1 MRDNDAPKPILR
13 EEYRPFAYRMDHVA
27 LTFELDSDATLVFS
41 ELHLQP
47 LENENADSGQLL
59 LDGAE
64 LELVD
69 VHLNGS
75 VLGADRFQQTETG
88 LLIEGITKTCVLG
101 IRTRI
106 NPAANAA
113 LEGLY
118 QSSGNFCTQC
128 EAQGFRKITY
138 YPDRPDVLATFDVT
152 LIADKARYPV
162 LLANGNLADSGLCD
176 DGNRHWARWHD
187 PFPKPSYLFA
197 LVAGNLEHIQ
207 DTYTTASGREVDL
220 RIYAESHNLSQLDYA
235 MEALKRSMKW
245 DEEVFNFE
253 YDLDIFMIV
262 AVDDFNMGAMENKG
276 LNIFNSRFVLARPET
291 ATDTDIAGV
300 ESVIAHEYFHNWT
313 GNRITCRDWFQL
325 SLKEGL
331 TVFRDQE
338 FSSDINSRAVKRI
351 ADVRLLKSR
360 QFPEDAGPMAH
371 PIRPDSYIEINNF
384 YTVTVYEKG
393 AEVIRMM
400 HTLLGAEGFQK
411 GMAVYVE
418 RHDGTAATCEDFVLA
433 MEQGG
438 GVDFSQFRRWY
449 SQAGT
454 PALQISSEYDAD
466 SQSYKLIV
474 EQNCAATPGQ
484 SSKLPFHIPLRL
496 GLLGEAGQALPLQQT
511 DKASQSTKASNEL
524 VLDLKDGKQ
533 VFEFEN
539 VAEQPVPSLLRQFS
553 APVNMNYQYSDSD
566 LALLMSHDSDTF
578 NRWDSSQRLFCRVVE
593 LVKTA
598 KGDRLREHD
607 SVAVMLQAFSVCLAD
622 ETMDP
627 ALKAEIFTFPD
638 IEAIADSQTDSAN
651 KVPALIDVELLHSAR
666 QSVLSLLATTLQE
679 SLLTQYQLLQDAQ
692 GDDYQLDA
700 ASMGKRSLKN
710 TCLQLLSNSGE
721 SAAIDVWQKLAEKQ
735 YVQANNM
742 TDRVASL
749 KALCSTTSATRENTL
764 TDFYQ
769 RFENEKLVIDKWFS
783 LQAQS
788 TAADV
793 VEQVDSLRAHSAFN
807 LLNPN
812 RVRSLIGVFA
822 MTNTVGFHQADGRGY
837 QLLTE
842 TITALDRHNPQV
854 AARLAS
860 VFTRWRRFDVGR
872 QKLMQQSLQQ
882 IASIENLSP
891 DVFEI
896 VSKSL
901 ESNSGGEESA

>member
-1 MRDNDAPKPILR
+1 MKDNDAPKPILR
-13 EEYRPFAYRMDHVA
+13 DEYRPFEYRINHVS
-27 LTFELDSDATLVFS
+27 LTFELAPDATTVAS
-41 ELHLQP
+41 ELHIEP
-47 LENENADSGQLL
+47 AETLESSEPAKPVF
-59 LDGAE
+59 LDGVD
-64 LELVD
+64 LELIEVQ
-69 VHLNGS
+69 LNGNS
-75 VLGADRFQQTETG
+75 LDASRYKKTETG
-88 LLIEGITKTCVLG
+88 LQVEGITKACVLR
-101 IRTRI
+101 ITTRI

-128 EAQGFRKITY
+128 EAQGFRKITF

-152 LIADKARYPV
+152 LIADKTRYPV
-162 LLANGNLADSGLCD
+162 LLANGNLADSGDKD
-176 DGNRHWARWHD
+176 DGRHWAQWHD

-197 LVAGNLEHIQ
+197 LVAGDLEHVQ
-207 DTYTTASGREVDL
+207 DNYTTSDGRQVAL
-220 RIYAESHNLSQLDYA
+220 RIYVESHNLSQVDYA
-235 MEALKRSMKW
+235 MDALKRSMKW
-245 DEEVFNFE
+245 DEEVFNLQ

-276 LNIFNSRFVLARPET
+276 LNIFNSRYVLAKPET
-291 ATDTDIAGV
+291 ATDADISGV

-400 HTLLGAEGFQK
+400 HTLLGAEGFHQ
-411 GMAVYVE
+411 GMALYVE
-418 RHDGTAATCEDFVLA
+418 RHDGMAATCEDFILS
-433 MEQGG
+433 MEQGAG
-438 GVDFSQFRRWY
+438 IDLSQFRRWY

-454 PALQISSEYDAD
+454 PRLSIRSEYDVQA
-466 SQSYKLIV
+466 QRYKLIV
-474 EQNCAATPGQ
+474 EQNCPPTPGQ
-484 SSKLPFHIPLRL
+484 DKKLPFHIPLRI
-496 GLLGEAGQALPLQQT
+496 GLLGKKGDALPLQVN
-511 DKASQSTKASNEL
+511 DSAAEASRVADEL
-524 VLDLKDGKQ
+524 VLDIKESSQ

-539 VAEQPVPSLLRQFS
+539 VVEQPVPSLLRQFS
-553 APVNMNYQYSDSD
+553 APVNLHYDYSDED

-593 LVKTA
+593 LVTRA
-598 KGDRLREHD
+598 GTSAWQNHA
-607 SVAVMLQAFSVCLAD
+607 SVAVMLEAFSVCLAD
-622 ETMDP
+622 NKMDP
-627 ALKAEIFTFPD
+627 ALKAEIFTFPG
-638 IEAIADSQTDSAN
+638 IEAIADSQTDPVSN
-651 KVPALIDVELLHSAR
+651 TPPLIDVELLHNAR
-666 QSVLSLLATTLQE
+666 QSVLNLLAN
-679 SLLTQYQLLQDAQ
+679 SLHEPLLEQYQKLQTAQ
-692 GDDYQLDA
+692 AGEYLLDA

-710 TCLQLLSNSGE
+710 TCLQLMSNANQSE
-721 SAAIDVWQKLAEKQ
+721 SADAWQTLAEKQ
-735 YVQANNM
+735 YQAASNM

-749 KALCSTTSATRENTL
+749 KALCSNQSAARERVL
-764 TDFYQ
+764 ADFYH

-788 TAADV
+788 TAVDV
-793 VEQVDSLRAHSAFN
+793 IDQVDSLRRHSAFN

-822 MTNTVGFHQADGRGY
+822 MTNPVGFHQADGRGY

-842 TITALDRHNPQV
+842 TITTLDHHNPQV

-872 QKLMQQSLQQ
+872 QKLMKQSLQQ
-882 IASIENLSP
+882 LAAMDNLSA
-891 DVFEI
+891 DVYEI

-901 ESNSGGEESA
+901 ESNPDASA